1 MAITANIAGGLVQLT
16 GNPVRIHCT
25 GGSIPAGASEY
36 KILLKIT
43 SEDGKLEGAPF
54 IDAIA
59 PDGSGEAWFDISGYV
74 NQPVKSVFQYPPLAA
89 VKDYP
94 TQAFNIQVQTGERYI
109 DANDELIE
117 TWGTTSAIFQMLNG
131 GLSPRQIA
139 AMNATSDTFYSFY
152 LEAGKFLTARP
163 SGDVVHP
170 TQPVK
175 LWFMTV
181 NDVSATYFVKAN
193 YDDGSNDTYS
203 VPVTL
208 NTNSLYEFNCNPAHF
223 GIDLEPTGKK
233 VEHFI
238 VWLQNGETKI
248 SEEKVF
254 YFDWR
259 YCERPFFLLF
269 TNTFGGVDDVYLGG
283 FGKDLFA
290 TEGEIR
296 YKPQERT
303 ATVYDPTLISTDK
316 TGQNKWE
323 INTGWKDLTILQ
335 YLRDLLVSRQA
346 WFLYPN
352 LSISHYI
359 VIPVNI
365 ENADKLLLDRSQNL
379 FSLDIEFSEAHKSK
393 HSFDNRSF

>member
-1 MAITANIAGGLVQLT
+1 MAITANISGGLVQLT

-25 GGSIPAGASEY
+25 GASIPAGASEY
-36 KILLKIT
+36 KILLRII
-43 SEDGKLEGAPF
+43 SEDGKLVGAPF

-59 PDGSGEAWFDISGYV
+59 PNETGEAWFDISGYV
-74 NQPVKSVFQYPPLAA
+74 NQPVKSVFQYPPSGA
-89 VKDYP
+89 VKEYP

-109 DANDELIE
+109 DADDLLQEP
-117 TWGTTSAIFQMLNG
+117 WGATSPIFQMLNG

-139 AMNATSDTFYSFY
+139 AMNATGDTFYSFY

-181 NDVSATYFVKAN
+181 ANVSATYFIKAN
-193 YDDGSNDTYS
+193 YDDGSSETYS
-203 VPVTL
+203 QPVPL
-208 NTNSLYEFNCNPAHF
+208 NTNSLYEFNCNPADF
-223 GIDLEPTGKK
+223 GINIQPIDKN

-238 VWLQNGETKI
+238 VWLQVGETKI

-254 YFDWR
+254 YFDWV
-259 YCERPFFLLF
+259 YCERPFFLF
-269 TNTFGGVDDVYLGG
+269 YKNTFGGVDDVYLSG
-283 FGKDLFA
+283 FGKDKFT

-303 ATVYDPTLISTDK
+303 ATIYDPTLISTDK
-316 TGQNKWE
+316 SGQNKWE
-323 INTGWKDLTILQ
+323 INSGWKPLTTLQ
-335 YLRDLLVSRQA
+335 YYRDLLVSKQA

-352 LSISHYI
+352 LTISHYI

-365 ENADKLLLDRSQNL
+365 VNADKLLLDRIQNL
-379 FSLDIEFSEAHKSK
+379 FALDIEFSEAHKSK